1 MWSYE
6 ELDILI
12 VLLVVLAA
20 IVVLVLTTV
29 LIGVVLSSL
38 LVNVKTGTLGCF
50 SEVKLLL
57 SVAIIVIVVVVFVG
71 TLIVET
77 GTCQAL
83 VQAGL
88 G

>member
-1 MWSYE
+1 MRSNE

-12 VLLVVLAA
+12 LIL
-20 IVVLVLTTV
+20 ILTTV
-29 LIGVVLSSL
+29 LIGPVLSSL
-38 LVNVKTGTLGCF
+38 LVNVKSGTLGCF
-50 SEVKLLL
+50 LEIKLFL
-57 SVAIIVIVVVVFVG
+57 SVAIVVVVVVVFVG

-88 G
+88 EVC